1 MPTAQSP
8 HSLLPAWFVAK
19 EPSGPMTL
27 DGQTCEVT
35 HDEAEL
41 ILERIAIVLAEP
53 DTTLS
58 QAEAIA
64 LDQIIQRRS
73 A

>member
-8 HSLLPAWFVAK
+8 HSPLPAWFVAG
-19 EPSGPMTL
+19 EPTGEMTL
-27 DGQTCEVT
+27 DGQTCQVT

-53 DTTLS
+53 GTTLS